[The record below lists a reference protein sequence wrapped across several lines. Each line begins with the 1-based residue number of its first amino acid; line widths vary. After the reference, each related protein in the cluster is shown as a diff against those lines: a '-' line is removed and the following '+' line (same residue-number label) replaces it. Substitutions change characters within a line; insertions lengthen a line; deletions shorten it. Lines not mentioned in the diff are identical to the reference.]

1 MDNVLTLV
9 AGSASVLDDTTVAA
23 AHEVLMSLGAAPG
36 RTRWLKPGRAL
47 DLMFRGGDR
56 RAIEK
61 ALRERLALRPVDA
74 VAQPRA
80 GRRKRLL
87 VADMDMT
94 VTTVESI
101 DELADLAGLRE
112 RIAPITAR
120 AMAGGLDFATALK
133 ARVAML
139 KGLDEAVLE
148 RTWRTRVALAP
159 GAGTLVATMRAHGAY
174 TVLVSGGFT
183 FFTERVARAAGFD
196 DHEANVLETKDGR
209 LTGRVQE
216 PSRGP
221 EAKLHCL
228 RRFAAKRGLK
238 RAETMAVGDG
248 ANDLDM
254 LQAAGLGVAFN
265 AKPAV
270 AAAAPARIDHGDLT
284 ALLYVQGYP
293 ASGFRD
299 A

>member
-9 AGSASVLDDTTVAA
+9 AGSGFVLDDTTVAIA
-23 AHEVLMSLGAAPG
+23 REVLARHGAAPG
-36 RTRWLKPGRAL
+36 RTRWLKRGGAL
-47 DLMFRGGDR
+47 DLTFRGGDR
-56 RAIEK
+56 RAVDK
-61 ALRERLALRPVDA
+61 ALRERLAPRPVDA
-74 VAQPRA
+74 VAQPRT

-120 AMAGGLDFATALK
+120 AMAGRLNFRAALERR
-133 ARVAML
+133 AAML
-139 KGLDEAVLE
+139 EGLDETVLE
-148 RTWRTRVALAP
+148 RTWRTRVTLAP
-159 GAGTLVATMRAHGAY
+159 GARTLVATMRAQGAY
-174 TVLVSGGFT
+174 TVLVSGGFA
-183 FFTERVARAAGFD
+183 FFAERVARAAGFD
-196 DHEANVLETKDGR
+196 HHEANVLKTKDGR
-209 LTGRVQE
+209 LTGRVEE
-216 PSRGP
+216 PIRGP
-221 EAKLHCL
+221 EAKLLCL
-228 RRFAAKRGLK
+228 RRLAAERGLNLT
-238 RAETMAVGDG
+238 RTMAVGDG

-254 LQAAGLGVAFN
+254 LHGAGFGVAFH

-284 ALLYVQGYP
+284 ALLYLQGYP
-293 ASGFRD
+293 ASAFRV